1 VAAATTRRSSPPACR
16 VDWGLKGR
24 SNYFQHTWHTQWDTI
39 DVAIEE
45 YQRHTATVI
54 ALAALGTANLPEL
67 LDRTGVGATGGN
79 QSAAASRRA
88 GSTAELDGL
97 TFTSVKEGGR
107 AATMGV
113 KKGDVLLKVNGEE
126 IERVRQV
133 FQIAREVEGDE
144 VTFTFKRGETTFDA
158 KTKKD
163 ELPARRRAGRVV
175 GPVGPGDTVPPSG
188 GTRQPSSGSSPSP
201 AGSGSGGR

>member
-1 VAAATTRRSSPPACR
+1 MV
-16 VDWGLKGR
+16 
-24 SNYFQHTWHTQWDTI
+24 
-39 DVAIEE
+39 
-45 YQRHTATVI
+45 

-79 QSAAASRRA
+79 QSAAFAE
-88 GSTAELDGL
+88 GWFEAELDGL

-113 KKGDVLLKVNGEE
+113 KKGDVLIKVAGEE

-158 KTKKD
+158 KTKKG
-163 ELPARRRAGRVV
+163 ELPTRSARPGGGAN
-175 GPVGPGDTVPPSG
+175 GPGDTVPPSG
-188 GTRQPSSGSSPSP
+188 GAQPPSSGTGPSP